1 MKMTRYFGALLILFT
16 LLGVYQNKNSEPNQ
30 EIILKFSDTNISSDE
45 AQKATDLVK
54 KQLLEIG
61 ISAIRV
67 QHLEEGQ
74 LKISYYTKR
83 DIESIKEILSEES
96 HIEIGYSFDNINKSN
111 SSFPKNN
118 KQKDYQLDVYE
129 IHKNKDLE
137 SGLNGKFVFNLKF
150 DYDRFFNP
158 KVYFLHH
165 KTDSKDV
172 NRIVSEAIKVVNNMA
187 DAIDTSAGNI
197 PEVRAGPFVHIS

>member
-1 MKMTRYFGALLILFT
+1 MTRYFGALLILFT

-30 EIILKFSDTNISSDE
+30 EIVLKFSDANISSDK
-45 AQKATDLVK
+45 AQKATDLIK
-54 KQLLEIG
+54 SQLLEIG
-61 ISAIRV
+61 ITSIRV
-67 QHLEEGQ
+67 QNLEDGQ

-83 DIESIKEILSEES
+83 DIESIKEILLEES
-96 HIEIGYSFDNINKSN
+96 HIQIGYSFDNINKSN
-111 SSFPKNN
+111 SNFPKNK

-137 SGLNGKFVFNLKF
+137 SGLNGKFVFNPKF

-165 KTDSKDV
+165 KINEKYLNKKV
-172 NRIVSEAIKVVNNMA
+172 NEALKIVNKIAG
-187 DAIDTSAGNI
+187 AIDNSTGNI
-197 PEVRAGPFVHIS
+197 PEVRAGPLVYGLMV

>member
-1 MKMTRYFGALLILFT
+1 MTRYFGALLILFT

>member
-1 MKMTRYFGALLILFT
+1 MKMTRYFGTLLILFT

-30 EIILKFSDTNISSDE
+30 EIVLKFSDSNISPDE

-54 KQLLEIG
+54 SQLLEIG

-67 QHLEEGQ
+67 QNLEKGQ

-83 DIESIKEILSEES
+83 DIETIKKILSEES
-96 HIEIGYSFDNINKSN
+96 HIEIGYLFDNINKSN
-111 SSFPKNN
+111 SNFPKNR

-129 IHKNKDLE
+129 IHKNLDLE
-137 SGLNGKFVFNLKF
+137 SGLNGKYVFNLKF
-150 DYDRFFNP
+150 DYDRFLNP

-165 KTDSKDV
+165 KIDSKDV
-172 NRIVSEAIKVVNNMA
+172 SRMVGEAFKVVNNIA
-187 DAIDTSAGNI
+187 DAIDNSTGNI
-197 PEVRAGPFVHIS
+197 PEGRAGPLPLSS